1 MTTFSQNYNKL
12 AEQTLQENHPI
23 KTEQETEM
31 NKENDKV
38 LNIVESAKSQGFFQD
53 NKGAK
58 IKYTTTRIK
67 SRNFLSNIIYME
79 MNKEDYYNKNFY
91 FDVYLL

>member
-12 AEQTLQENHPI
+12 VEQTLQENHLI

-31 NKENDKV
+31 NKENDKA

>member
-12 AEQTLQENHPI
+12 VEQTLQENRPI

>member
-12 AEQTLQENHPI
+12 VEQTLQENHLI

>member
-12 AEQTLQENHPI
+12 VEQTLQENRPI

-31 NKENDKV
+31 NKESDKV

>member
-12 AEQTLQENHPI
+12 VEQTLQENRLI

-31 NKENDKV
+31 NKESDKV

>member
-12 AEQTLQENHPI
+12 VEQTLQENHPI

-38 LNIVESAKSQGFFQD
+38 LNIVESAK
-53 NKGAK
+53 KP
-58 IKYTTTRIK
+58 R
-67 SRNFLSNIIYME
+67 FLSRQ
-79 MNKEDYYNKNFY
+79 
-91 FDVYLL
+91 

>member
-12 AEQTLQENHPI
+12 VEQTLQENHLI

-79 MNKEDYYNKNFY
+79 MNKEDYYNKNSY

>member
-12 AEQTLQENHPI
+12 VEQTLQENHPI

-58 IKYTTTRIK
+58 IKYTATRIK